1 MRHPAAILTMDVVRL
16 KAVEYLADKRAI
28 KDRFIQFGPIR
39 NETDGRTVVIPASSA
54 GKMLARLSTFAW
66 AANFFRGVTPR
77 DGVVCRES
85 SRIASRNAV

>member
-1 MRHPAAILTMDVVRL
+1 MAGDEEDQTVLSASSVEQGVARRAAPCGDFDDGVVRL

-54 GKMLARLSTFAW
+54 GKI
-66 AANFFRGVTPR
+66 RGVR
-77 DGVVCRES
+77 
-85 SRIASRNAV
+85 